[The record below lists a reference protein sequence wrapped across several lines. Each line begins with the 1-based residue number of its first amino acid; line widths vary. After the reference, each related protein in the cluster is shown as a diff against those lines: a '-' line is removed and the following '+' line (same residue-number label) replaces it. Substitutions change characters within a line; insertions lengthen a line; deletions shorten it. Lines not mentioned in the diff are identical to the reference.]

1 MIVFKLFIGV
11 FLSIH
16 KTSHTQKKLFLDHYL
31 IKYLNN
37 AKNSIFWDFILLN
50 PLKSGWIRRLK
61 ADKIFAP
68 YGQNWMK
75 SSASDDKLQNNFE
88 ILPNSSWLI

>member
-1 MIVFKLFIGV
+1 MR
-11 FLSIH
+11 
-16 KTSHTQKKLFLDHYL
+16 
-31 IKYLNN
+31 
-37 AKNSIFWDFILLN
+37 LN

-75 SSASDDKLQNNFE
+75 SSASDDKLQINFE